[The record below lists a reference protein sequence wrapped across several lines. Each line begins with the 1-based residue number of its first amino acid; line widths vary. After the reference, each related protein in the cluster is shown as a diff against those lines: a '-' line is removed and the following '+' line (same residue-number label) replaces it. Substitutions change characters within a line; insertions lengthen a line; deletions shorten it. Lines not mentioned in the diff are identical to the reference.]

1 MLKKGG
7 KMKVSIVLEMEEIDL
22 ITEVLAK
29 HMKEKIEWD
38 RFIDCARILLYLDSE
53 FEKLAVNRGEI

>member
-1 MLKKGG
+1 
-7 KMKVSIVLEMEEIDL
+7 MKVNIVLEMEEIDL

-29 HMKEKIEWD
+29 YMKEKIEWD